1 MENFQIA
8 WELHLGVVLL
18 LNFISAIS
26 TNVYVYTCV
35 CKTRL
40 ILDVIPGVLIGSE
53 ATQQAS
59 GSQAAESR
67 LLSVS

>member
-40 ILDVIPGVLIGSE
+40 ILDVIPGVLIGSG
-53 ATQQAS
+53 ATQAS